1 MARNLLALA
10 QRLDEL
16 SSLLLLDGTDSGTGP
31 PGFLEDGEGLTSTK
45 RLQKLVGGWVYIVE
59 LLLPRIPANH
69 PFLKAQG
76 PKMKK
81 IKETLLIDL
90 RSALKEAKSKGDQ
103 VKCLDVLALFG
114 DLDAEA
120 DAVKALKELKR

>member
-1 MARNLLALA
+1 M

-45 RLQKLVGGWVYIVE
+45 RLQKLVDSWVYIVGF
-59 LLLPRIPANH
+59 LLPRIPTDH
-69 PFLKAQG
+69 PFLKAQE

-81 IKETLLIDL
+81 CKETLLIDL
-90 RSALKEAKSKGDQ
+90 RSALRESKAKGDQ
-103 VKCLDVLALFG
+103 VRCLNVMGLFG
-114 DLDAEA
+114 DLNAEA
-120 DAVKALKELKR
+120 DAVKVLRELKR